1 MANEFKVEL
10 TDNTDEL
17 RKHAN
22 EVIERA
28 LTEVGD
34 TAVGY
39 VAMLTPVDTG
49 RLRASITKEVQGH
62 FVAIG
67 TNVEY
72 APAVEFREK
81 TASGKKVEHTTGQ
94 AHYLRDGITK
104 HLDEYK
110 RILKESLEEG

>member
-1 MANEFKVEL
+1 MAAEFRVEL
-10 TDNTDEL
+10 TDNTEAL
-17 RKHAN
+17 RKHA
-22 EVIERA
+22 EDVIEKA

-62 FVAIG
+62 SVAVG

-72 APAVEFREK
+72 AISVEFNEK
-81 TASGKKVEHTTGQ
+81 VHHTTGQ
-94 AHYLRDGITK
+94 AHYLRDGITN

-110 RILKESLEEG
+110 RILKEVLNEG

>member
-1 MANEFKVEL
+1 MPDEFKVEL

-62 FVAIG
+62 SVAIG
-67 TNVEY
+67 SNVEY
-72 APAVEFREK
+72 AAEVEFNEK
-81 TASGKKVEHTTGQ
+81 AHHTPPTQ
-94 AHYLRDGITK
+94 AHYLRDGISK

-110 RILKESLEEG
+110 RILQEVLSEG

>member
-1 MANEFKVEL
+1 MANTKLEVEL
-10 TDNTDEL
+10 TDNTEEVL
-17 RKHAN
+17 KHAD

-49 RLRASITKEVQGH
+49 RLRASITKEVQGNT
-62 FVAIG
+62 VIVG

-72 APAVEFREK
+72 AAAVEFNEK
-81 TASGKKVEHTTGQ
+81 AQHTTGQ
-94 AHYLRDGITK
+94 AHYLRDGITN
-104 HLDEYK
+104 HLGEYK
-110 RILKESLEEG
+110 QILKENLEEG

>member
-1 MANEFKVEL
+1 MANTKLEFEL
-10 TDNTDEL
+10 TDNTEEL
-17 RKHAN
+17 RKYAE
-22 EVIERA
+22 EVIEKA

-62 FVAIG
+62 SVAVG

-72 APAVEFREK
+72 AAAVEFNEK
-81 TASGKKVEHTTGQ
+81 AQHTTGQ
-94 AHYLRDGITK
+94 AHYLRDGITN

-110 RILKESLEEG
+110 RILQEVLSEG

>member
-1 MANEFKVEL
+1 MANKEIRVEL
-10 TDNTDEL
+10 TDNTEEL
-17 RKHAN
+17 RKHAD

-62 FVAIG
+62 SVAIG
-67 TNVEY
+67 SNVEY
-72 APAVEFREK
+72 SAAVEFREK
-81 TASGKKVEHTTGQ
+81 AQHTTGQ
-94 AHYLRDGITK
+94 AHYLRDGITN

-110 RILKESLEEG
+110 QILKENLKEG

>member
-1 MANEFKVEL
+1 MATEFRVEL
-10 TDNTDEL
+10 TDNTEEVL
-17 RKHAN
+17 KHAD

-62 FVAIG
+62 SVVIG

-72 APAVEFREK
+72 AAAVEFREK

-110 RILKESLEEG
+110 RILKENLEEG

>member
-1 MANEFKVEL
+1 MATEFRVEL
-10 TDNTDEL
+10 TDNTDAL
-17 RKHAN
+17 RKHAE

-49 RLRASITKEVQGH
+49 RLRASITKEVRGH
-62 FVAIG
+62 SVAVG
-67 TNVEY
+67 SNVEY
-72 APAVEFREK
+72 AAAVEFREK
-81 TASGKKVEHTTGQ
+81 AQHTTGQ
-94 AHYLRDGITK
+94 PHYLRDGITN

-110 RILKESLEEG
+110 QILKENLKEG

>member
-1 MANEFKVEL
+1 MATEFKVEL

-17 RKHAN
+17 RKHEQ

-28 LTEVGD
+28 LTEVGN

-39 VAMLTPVDTG
+39 VVAITPRNIG
-49 RLRASITKEVQGH
+49 RLAGSITSEVQGH
-62 FVAIG
+62 SVVIG

-72 APAVEFREK
+72 APAVEFNEK
-81 TASGKKVEHTTGQ
+81 AQHTPPTQ
-94 AHYLRDGITK
+94 AHYLRDGISK

-110 RILKESLEEG
+110 KILKENLEEG

>member
-1 MANEFKVEL
+1 MATEFRVEL
-10 TDNTDEL
+10 TDNTDAL
-17 RKHAN
+17 RKHAE

-34 TAVGY
+34 VAVGY
-39 VAMLTPVDTG
+39 IVPITPRNTG
-49 RLRASITKEVQGH
+49 RLRGSITKEVQGH
-62 FVAIG
+62 SVAIG

-72 APAVEFREK
+72 AAAVEFNEK
-81 TASGKKVEHTTGQ
+81 AHHEEGQ
-94 AHYLRDGITK
+94 AHYLRDGITN